1 MGFRNAFEKFTIYG
15 TIKQKETNT
24 RQVKRLEKNSAD
36 VSDNGKKDQEGI
48 MKRTIKDSVFTDLFQ
63 DKKYLL
69 QLYKALHPEDTDV
82 TEDDLTDITI
92 KNVLTDNIYNDLGF
106 TVGGKLMIL
115 VEAQSSVW
123 TVNIIVRA
131 LMYLVQTWHDYFE
144 RTKQNLYKSKKV
156 QIPIPEVYVI
166 FTGERK
172 TRPSEISLS
181 QEFFGGKECA
191 VDVKVKM
198 IYDGKEGDIINQYVM
213 FTKVCNEQMKKY
225 GRTRK
230 AVMEAIRICKDRNV
244 LSEYLSS
251 KESEVVSIM
260 MVLYDEEEIM
270 RSYVESEVYEAT
282 QKAQYNEKI
291 ETAKRMLNDG
301 VLPLDKVAEFSNL
314 PLEVIERLAN
324 ELQPV

>member
-1 MGFRNAFEKFTIYG
+1 MFAKKVRGMDKINMDTINSER
-15 TIKQKETNT
+15 TEQKE
-24 RQVKRLEKNSAD
+24 V
-36 VSDNGKKDQEGI
+36 
-48 MKRTIKDSVFTDLFQ
+48 MKRTIKDSVFADLFQ

-82 TEDDLTDITI
+82 TEDDLNDITI

-106 TVGGKLMIL
+106 TVGDKLMIL
-115 VEAQSSVW
+115 VETQSSVW

-156 QIPIPEVYVI
+156 QMPMPEIYVI

-172 TRPSEISLS
+172 TKPSEISLS
-181 QEFFGGKECA
+181 QEFFGGKECGI
-191 VDVKVKM
+191 DVRVKM
-198 IYDGKEGDIINQYVM
+198 IYDGKEGDIINQYVL
-213 FTKVCNEQMKKY
+213 FTKICNEQMKEH

-230 AVMEAIRICKDRNV
+230 AVMEAIRICKNRDV
-244 LSEYLSS
+244 LREYLSNR
-251 KESEVVSIM
+251 ESEVVSIM

-270 RSYVESEVYEAT
+270 RSYVESERHEA
-282 QKAQYNEKI
+282 KRDEKI

-301 VLPLDKVAEFSNL
+301 ALSMDKVAEFSNL
-314 PLEVIERLAN
+314 PIEVIEKLAG
-324 ELQPV
+324 ELQLA

>member
-1 MGFRNAFEKFTIYG
+1 MDIINKDTLNSETEE
-15 TIKQKETNT
+15 QKK
-24 RQVKRLEKNSAD
+24 V
-36 VSDNGKKDQEGI
+36 

-63 DKKYLL
+63 NKKYLL
-69 QLYKALHPEDTDV
+69 QLYKALHPEDNV
-82 TEDDLTDITI
+82 TEDDLTDVTI

-106 TVGGKLMIL
+106 VVEDRLMIF

-131 LMYLVQTWHDYFE
+131 LMYLVQTWQDYFE

-156 QIPIPEVYVI
+156 QMPIPEIYVI

-172 TRPSEISLS
+172 TRPSEISLA
-181 QEFFGGKECA
+181 QEFFAGKECGI
-191 VDVKVKM
+191 DVRVKM
-198 IYDGKEGDIINQYVM
+198 IYDGKEGDIINQYVL
-213 FTKVCNEQMKKY
+213 FTKICNEQMKKH

-230 AVMEAIRICKDRNV
+230 AVTEAIRLCKDRDV
-244 LSEYLSS
+244 LREYLSNR
-251 KESEVVSIM
+251 ESEVMDIM

-270 RSYVESEVYEAT
+270 RSYVESERYEAK
-282 QKAQYNEKI
+282 QEARYDEKI

-301 VLPLDKVAEFSNL
+301 ALSMDKVAEFSNL
-314 PLEVIERLAN
+314 PIEVIERLAS